1 MSYYYSVSN
10 NALTT
15 GAIIAIAVGSVVG
28 LAILIGVIIAI
39 VCVIKQ
45 INRSSNIRRQGMIV
59 QPAPPY
65 PQSWPNQYPPNTMS
79 IANYPPSAPPYT
91 ASEPSY
97 AKPTYM

>member
-10 NALTT
+10 TLTT
-15 GAIIAIAVGSVVG
+15 GAIIAIVVGSVVG

-45 INRSSNIRRQGMIV
+45 INRSNNIRRQGMIV

-65 PQSWPNQYPPNTMS
+65 PQSWPNQYPPNTTS

-91 ASEPSY
+91 ASAPSY
-97 AKPTYM
+97 ATPNYM